1 MALTKVDYSMI
12 KNAPQVSVTN
22 YGAIGDG
29 VTDDTAAIQAAI
41 DTGLSIVFPTATY
54 RVFSNLTFANDNQF
68 IDINGSTLIFRN
80 PATRAT
86 AAPSQLIVTGSNVLF
101 EMNNG
106 TFSQEAGY
114 AEVAVNTTPGGSTI
128 TVVDSS
134 TLYSGQ
140 TLVSS
145 WGEMAVEPGVYP
157 IGGPIAAL
165 NARRTISISGNTVT
179 LSAPM
184 NGSAAYLPA
193 GLVVG
198 EWSFGVFLAVSG
210 GGTVTFQN
218 GKFERMPGYYYH
230 TPSTA
235 NGETIIFNNMNF
247 ASNGTD
253 QFLIYNNQKMYFN
266 SCKVAQQYDPA
277 KSGIWFDGSA
287 SVYIDSCDMALG
299 YYDSSINLA
308 GTRASF
314 TGGEIFISNSRIGGT
329 SALGVTAGEPQT
341 QNGLQFIEHRGSG
354 TFNRIFV
361 SNSRIYDYTRFF
373 YSGTTNNVTNNIVLA
388 SMQIDNCSID
398 GSFAYFIMDG
408 SGKNL
413 NVSQSRISNTAF
425 YQSEDYQ
432 FFYIDNVN
440 GAVTNFM
447 PEFDNCYFKLNNA
460 LAQFYSPAIIRNS
473 TFNSTPLKHN
483 KGVAEIQNCLFEN
496 NSTITI
502 SPSYSEE
509 FYGEIEKIT
518 INDADYPT
526 NPSAIFTAL
535 GGSSLSGAKLAS
547 ARSINGSTYYNVFKL
562 GTNIYVSGTFY
573 IANGIYKLR
582 GDDWYIP
589 IGSHIEDMYTGD
601 SYKVTFN
608 LATTLASTAAAGAT
622 SIVVGSATGVAVGDK
637 VNIYCDNQLVDTRVV
652 DAAYAGGTTIPLTA
666 ATTYAAA
673 SGNSINFFR
682 VV

>member
-12 KNAPQVSVTN
+12 KNAPQVSVKT
-22 YGAIGDG
+22 YGAVGDG
-29 VTDDTAAIQAAI
+29 VTDDSAAIQEAI
-41 DTGLSIVFPTATY
+41 DTGLSVVFPTATY
-54 RVFSNLTFANDNQF
+54 RVFSDLTFNNDNQF
-68 IDINGSTLIFRN
+68 INIDGSTLIFRN
-80 PATRAT
+80 PTTRAT
-86 AAPSQLIVTGSNVLF
+86 TGPSQLIVTGNNVLF

-134 TLYSGQ
+134 TLFNGQ

-145 WGEMAVEPGVYP
+145 WGEMAIEPAVYP
-157 IGGPIAAL
+157 IGGPIDSLAS
-165 NARRTISISGNTVT
+165 RRTISISGNTVT

-198 EWSFGVFLAVSG
+198 EWSFGVFLEVSG

-230 TPSTA
+230 TPSIA
-235 NGETIIFNNMNF
+235 NGETITFNNINF

-266 SCKVAQQYDPA
+266 NCNVSQQYDPA

-287 SVYIDSCDMALG
+287 SVYIDNCDMALG

-308 GTRASF
+308 GTRAAF
-314 TGGEIFISNSRIGGT
+314 TGGEIFISNSRISGT

-341 QNGLQFIEHRGSG
+341 QNVLQFIEHRGSG
-354 TFNRIFV
+354 TFDRIFV
-361 SNSRIYDYTRFF
+361 SNSRIFDYTRFF
-373 YSGTTNNVTNNIVLA
+373 YTGTTNNVTNAITLPL
-388 SMQIDNCSID
+388 MQINNCSID
-398 GSFAYFIMDG
+398 GSFSYFIMDG
-408 SGKNL
+408 VAKNL
-413 NVSQSRISNTAF
+413 NIPNCNISNTSF
-425 YQSEDYQ
+425 YQSNDYQ
-432 FFYIDNVN
+432 FLYAVGIN
-440 GAVTNFM
+440 GATVAFQ
-447 PEFDNCYFKLNNA
+447 PEFDNCYFKLDNTEA
-460 LAQFYSPAIIRNS
+460 KFYTAAVITNS

-483 KGVAEIQNCLFEN
+483 YGIAEIQNCLFEAG
-496 NSTITI
+496 STIAIDPT
-502 SPSYSEE
+502 YSEE
-509 FYGEIEKIT
+509 FYGEIEKVT
-518 INDADYPT
+518 INDADFPT
-526 NPSAIFTAL
+526 NPGAVFTAL

-547 ARSINGSTYYNVFKL
+547 AKSINGSTYYNVYKF
-562 GTNIYVSGTFY
+562 GTDIRVSGTFY
-573 IANGIYKLR
+573 IANSVYKLR

-589 IGSHIEDMYTGD
+589 IGSRIEDMFTGD

-608 LATTLASTAAAGAT
+608 LATTLAATASAGAT

-652 DAAYAGGTTIPLTA
+652 DATYAGGTTIPLTA